1 MSENPPN
8 EESIVDE
15 FHALGQTLLN
25 TMRAAWDS
33 PERKS
38 IQTEIEAGLQDL
50 STTINSEV
58 DSFSQS
64 ETGQRLKSDVE
75 SFREQV
81 RKSETES
88 KIREEIVRA
97 LRTVN
102 NELEKLT
109 SQWSSDEEDLG
120 VDDPLNSEAE

>member
-1 MSENPPN
+1 
-8 EESIVDE
+8 
-15 FHALGQTLLN
+15 
-25 TMRAAWDS
+25 MRAAWDS

-50 STTINSEV
+50 STTIKSEV
-58 DSFSQS
+58 DSFNQS

-75 SFREQV
+75 DFREQV
-81 RKSETES
+81 RKGETES
-88 KIREEIVRA
+88 KIREEIIHA

-102 NELEKLT
+102 NELEELT

-120 VDDPLNSEAE
+120 VDDPTKSEAE